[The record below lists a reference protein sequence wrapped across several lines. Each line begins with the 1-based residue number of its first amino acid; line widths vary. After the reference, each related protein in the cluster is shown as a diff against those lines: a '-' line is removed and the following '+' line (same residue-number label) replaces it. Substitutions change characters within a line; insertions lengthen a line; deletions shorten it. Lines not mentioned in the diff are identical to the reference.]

1 MPKRETPEVREEEIL
16 NACEKLYEKMNFRD
30 VTIKEISA
38 ETSFSR
44 PSIYN
49 YFQTKEEIFLRL
61 FEREYLLWCDDLG
74 KIDADGVKADKLPEK
89 LARSLEKR
97 KLMLK
102 LLAVNLY
109 DMEEN
114 SRIEQLIS
122 FKKAYGKSI
131 KLLGD
136 ILKNAFP
143 YKTDQ
148 ERRRI
153 LLTAFQFLHGVF
165 PYAHATKK
173 QIKAMDAVGIG
184 HDNGSIYEIS
194 LVGLN
199 MILK

>member
-1 MPKRETPEVREEEIL
+1 M
-16 NACEKLYEKMNFRD
+16 
-30 VTIKEISA
+30 
-38 ETSFSR
+38 
-44 PSIYN
+44 
-49 YFQTKEEIFLRL
+49 

-74 KIDADGVKADKLPEK
+74 KIDADGVKADKLPER

-97 KLMLK
+97 TLMLK

-122 FKKAYGKSI
+122 FKKAYGKSV

-136 ILKNAFP
+136 ILENTFP

-148 ERRRI
+148 ERRQI
-153 LLTAFQFLHGVF
+153 LLTAFHFLHGVY

-173 QIKAMDAVGIG
+173 QIRAMDAVGIR

-194 LVGLN
+194 LVGLK